1 LKFFCLHIVRPLKD
15 DFKCNELLGNWNK
28 IFQRNWNIEKISN
41 CKMFM
46 ENKNDQDKHQEVPKI
61 HTKVIKLHDFFG
73 INY

>member
-1 LKFFCLHIVRPLKD
+1 
-15 DFKCNELLGNWNK
+15 
-28 IFQRNWNIEKISN
+28 
-41 CKMFM
+41 MFM